1 MSWDRIAKVGTY
13 KDMTGKFFEFTPEL
27 LSQIAENYKTQSEK
41 APLVFGHPQTDSPA
55 VGWISA
61 LRVSGDYLEAQYNN
75 VSEAAKSGAYRYKS
89 ISLEPATKKLRHVGL
104 LGAVAPAISGLGE
117 FSFSEAE
124 GLTIVNFADN
134 PQGDI
139 NMDEKA
145 IAMIADLQAKM
156 TEKEKELA
164 DLKAQIEELTKQAEG
179 ADKKVEEAE
188 KKAAET
194 EANFAKYKNEIA
206 VAYRTSRIDAL
217 VAAGKITPAEKDKHL
232 QMAQAL
238 SVAATV
244 NFAADGKQIS
254 AEEQYLRD
262 LEARGQSVLFSEFQR
277 DDRGGNTPASVSD
290 MAKGL

>member
-1 MSWDRIAKVGTY
+1 
-13 KDMTGKFFEFTPEL
+13 
-27 LSQIAENYKTQSEK
+27 
-41 APLVFGHPQTDSPA
+41 
-55 VGWISA
+55 
-61 LRVSGDYLEAQYNN
+61 
-75 VSEAAKSGAYRYKS
+75 
-89 ISLEPATKKLRHVGL
+89 
-104 LGAVAPAISGLGE
+104 
-117 FSFSEAE
+117 
-124 GLTIVNFADN
+124 
-134 PQGDI
+134 
-139 NMDEKA
+139 MDEKA
-145 IAMIADLQAKM
+145 VAMLAELQAKL

-164 DLKAQIEELTKQAEG
+164 ELKAQIEELTKQAEG

-206 VAYRTSRIDAL
+206 VAYRTSRVEAL

-244 NFAADGKQIS
+244 NFAADGKQIT

-262 LEARGQSVLFSEFQR
+262 LEARGQSVLFSAFRR
-277 DDRGGNTPASVSD
+277 DDDRAAAPASVSD